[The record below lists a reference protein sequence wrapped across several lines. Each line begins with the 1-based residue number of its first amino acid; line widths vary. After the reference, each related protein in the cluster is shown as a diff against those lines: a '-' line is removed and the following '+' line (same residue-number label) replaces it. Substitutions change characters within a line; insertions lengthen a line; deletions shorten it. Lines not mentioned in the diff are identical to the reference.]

1 MEGGKLFR
9 LDYNF
14 PYMSDSL
21 EDIVK
26 SELPEFY
33 KMCQGDEAERVLLHH
48 AAFDEKEVCLLGTAV
63 KYATGHAGKEVLV
76 LCDK

>member
-1 MEGGKLFR
+1 MGSFFR
-9 LDYNF
+9 MDYNF
-14 PYMSDSL
+14 PCMSDSL

-48 AAFDEKEVCLLGTAV
+48 AAFDESVEFSHWDLP
-63 KYATGHAGKEVLV
+63 VLIGS
-76 LCDK
+76 K